1 MSQSPARL
9 CVHLVFSTK
18 HRRPL
23 LAEPTLR
30 SEMHAVLGELCNRLD
45 CPVITAGG
53 VEDHVH
59 VACFLG
65 RKVPL
70 ADLLKEIKRESAV
83 WAKARAPALSD
94 FLWQG
99 GYAAFSISS
108 QHIPAL
114 VEYIRNQ
121 EEHHRHET
129 FEEEL
134 RRILLKHD
142 VEFDERYLWD

>member
-1 MSQSPARL
+1 
-9 CVHLVFSTK
+9 
-18 HRRPL
+18 
-23 LAEPTLR
+23 
-30 SEMHAVLGELCNRLD
+30 MHAVLGELCNRLD

-129 FEEEL
+129 FPEEL